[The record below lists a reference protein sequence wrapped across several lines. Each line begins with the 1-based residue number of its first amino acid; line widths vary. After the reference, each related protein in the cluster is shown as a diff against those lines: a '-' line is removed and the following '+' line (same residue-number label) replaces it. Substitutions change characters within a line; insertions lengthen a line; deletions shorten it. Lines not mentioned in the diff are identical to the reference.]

1 MSLPINSPNR
11 EHYHPLIRV
20 GVFLAAIAITVTL
33 SVMGYHLI
41 FQP

>member
-20 GVFLAAIAITVTL
+20 GVFLAAVMITVTIVL
-33 SVMGYHLI
+33 VSYSL
-41 FQP
+41 FFAQ